1 MKKIKLIVD
10 STADLPEH
18 FLEKYDIDVV
28 PLYIIWPDGSQEKD
42 TWLDEEKMKF
52 YQRLM
57 ESEEV
62 PDTSQPTVPDF
73 VAKYKEL
80 MEKGYDEILVLTIST
95 QMSGTF
101 NSATLAAKE
110 VEIPVYVFDTLRAS
124 SIVALMARTAR
135 LLANQGKDSQ
145 EIIKIMKERF
155 GAKNPKSMMLR
166 FHTQTGGSTL
176 TAQQPDNNI
185 VRVTIQTLAAVLGG
199 TQSLH
204 TNSRDEALGLPTE
217 DSVRIALRTQQIVA
231 YESGVTNTVDPL
243 AGSYFL
249 ESLTDKIEEKV
260 WNYLKRIDE
269 MGGMVYAIEK
279 GYIQKE
285 IQDAAYRYQQ
295 EVEKGDRVVVGVNK
309 FTMEQEPPKEILRVD
324 PNLRKVQAERLANLR
339 AKRDNAKVQK
349 TLNALKEAAKE
360 EKENLMP
367 FILDAAKAYATL
379 GEICNV
385 LRDVFGEYQE
395 SIVL

>member
-1 MKKIKLIVD
+1 MKKIKIIVD

-110 VEIPVYVFDTLRAS
+110 VEIPVYIFDTLRAS

-145 EIIKIMKERF
+145 EIMKIMKERF
-155 GAKNPKSMMLR
+155 DSNDYQAVFYVSNFEYLVKGGRINKFQGFLGSMLR
-166 FHTQTGGSTL
+166 MKVGIYIKQ
-176 TAQQPDNNI
+176 D
-185 VRVTIQTLAAVLGG
+185 G
-199 TQSLH
+199 TMEPFGKA
-204 TNSRDEALGLPTE
+204 R
-217 DSVRIALRTQQIVA
+217 
-231 YESGVTNTVDPL
+231 
-243 AGSYFL
+243 
-249 ESLTDKIEEKV
+249 
-260 WNYLKRIDE
+260 
-269 MGGMVYAIEK
+269 
-279 GYIQKE
+279 
-285 IQDAAYRYQQ
+285 
-295 EVEKGDRVVVGVNK
+295 GVNK
-309 FTMEQEPPKEILRVD
+309 AVNLLLSKLDEAGFKEGE
-324 PNLRKVQAERLANLR
+324 KVNYLSITAGAREEAEIVTKAIKEKYDVVFMDKALTG
-339 AKRDNAKVQK
+339 KVITK
-349 TLNALKEAAKE
+349 HVAPGMVGIALER
-360 EKENLMP
+360 
-367 FILDAAKAYATL
+367 FR
-379 GEICNV
+379 GET
-385 LRDVFGEYQE
+385 D
-395 SIVL
+395 

>member
-110 VEIPVYVFDTLRAS
+110 VEIPVYIFDTLRAS

-145 EIIKIMKERF
+145 EIMKIMKERF
-155 GAKNPKSMMLR
+155 DSNDYQAVFYVSNFEYLVKGGRINKFQGFLGSMLR
-166 FHTQTGGSTL
+166 MKVGIYIKQ
-176 TAQQPDNNI
+176 D
-185 VRVTIQTLAAVLGG
+185 G
-199 TQSLH
+199 TMEPFGKA
-204 TNSRDEALGLPTE
+204 R
-217 DSVRIALRTQQIVA
+217 
-231 YESGVTNTVDPL
+231 
-243 AGSYFL
+243 
-249 ESLTDKIEEKV
+249 
-260 WNYLKRIDE
+260 
-269 MGGMVYAIEK
+269 
-279 GYIQKE
+279 
-285 IQDAAYRYQQ
+285 
-295 EVEKGDRVVVGVNK
+295 GVNK
-309 FTMEQEPPKEILRVD
+309 AVNLLLSKLDEAGFKEGE
-324 PNLRKVQAERLANLR
+324 KVNYLSITAGAREEAEIVTKAIKEKYDVVFMDKALTG
-339 AKRDNAKVQK
+339 KVITK
-349 TLNALKEAAKE
+349 HVAPGMVGIALER
-360 EKENLMP
+360 
-367 FILDAAKAYATL
+367 FR
-379 GEICNV
+379 GET
-385 LRDVFGEYQE
+385 D
-395 SIVL
+395 